1 MSVNNG
7 IIKAPVSIDDV
18 KSVLGES
25 NNDLATLCKSAK
37 LNMFSR
43 YKPVSYPKLFDVTDA
58 ERKSIGHGISPTTKT
73 STSFSGDLIK
83 SAAQLNWNYTKPS
96 GGASSPYRLGDF
108 NGYYQEAEPIL
119 QCVYGGGFSHS
130 VANSNTFKIHFDIDP
145 GDSAYNLQ
153 AYDLTAGSIN
163 LKEYRFVAYIEYTD
177 GTRKGIY
184 ESSYSLD
191 SSGNIQGDVINVDV
205 SGWSSASYY
214 VYVCLVKIS
223 GSTYTYIPLP
233 KAGDYNPWRMTLTLD
248 ASAGLEI
255 VSYGTETTFAPSYN
269 GVYRNYNSVMDEGTP
284 QYAMSNYDGRLMVHV
299 KVRNKSSSSRT
310 YNRSDFKMIYP
321 KGAAPDAMFTSK
333 PSGTAGSL
341 KQVTFAANETKDLWF
356 EFSSLLSSITTTDKN
371 NTVEVELQV
380 NGDQLFN
387 GSLYY
392 HRGAEGWTS
401 I

>member
-1 MSVNNG
+1 M
-7 IIKAPVSIDDV
+7 
-18 KSVLGES
+18 
-25 NNDLATLCKSAK
+25 
-37 LNMFSR
+37 
-43 YKPVSYPKLFDVTDA
+43 
-58 ERKSIGHGISPTTKT
+58 
-73 STSFSGDLIK
+73 
-83 SAAQLNWNYTKPS
+83 
-96 GGASSPYRLGDF
+96 
-108 NGYYQEAEPIL
+108 
-119 QCVYGGGFSHS
+119 YGGGFSHS

-145 GDSAYNLQ
+145 GDSTYNLQ

-184 ESSYSLD
+184 ESSYILD

-233 KAGDYNPWRMTLTLD
+233 KAGDYNPWRMVLSLD
-248 ASAGLEI
+248 ASAGLDI
-255 VSYGTETTFAPSYN
+255 VSYGTETTFAPSYS
-269 GVYRNYNSVMDEGTP
+269 GVYRSYNSVMDEGTP

-299 KVRNKSSSSRT
+299 KVKNKSSSSRT

-321 KGAAPDAMFTSK
+321 KGAIAEAMFTSK
-333 PSGTAGSL
+333 PSGTAGNL

-371 NTVEVELQV
+371 NTVEIELQV
-380 NGDQLFN
+380 NGAQLFN

-392 HRGAEGWTS
+392 HRGAEGWTN